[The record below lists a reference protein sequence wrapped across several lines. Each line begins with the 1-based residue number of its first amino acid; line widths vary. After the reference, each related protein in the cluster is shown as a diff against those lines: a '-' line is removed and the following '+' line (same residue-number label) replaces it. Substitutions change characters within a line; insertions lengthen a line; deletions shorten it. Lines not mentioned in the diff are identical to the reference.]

1 MVLEDQALIGM
12 SLEAYLE
19 EAGYRTVGPFPTS
32 VQALAWLESN
42 TPDLALLDVL
52 LRDGPCTRV
61 VRELRSRRVPFAIYS
76 GLQPGTRTPDLD
88 GVPWL
93 EKPLA
98 RDELVRVLGQL
109 AGAGSAGDLQV
120 NGATQPSNPASQ
132 ADATARRSL

>member
-19 EAGYRTVGPFPTS
+19 DAGYRTAGPFPTS
-32 VQALAWLESN
+32 VEALAWLEGN
-42 TPDLALLDVL
+42 TPDVALLDVL

-76 GLQPGTRTPDLD
+76 GLQPGTRAPELE

-98 RDELVRVLGQL
+98 RDELVRVLADL
-109 AGAGSAGDLQV
+109 AADRSALEADGAAQSP
-120 NGATQPSNPASQ
+120 N
-132 ADATARRSL
+132 ADVGPCCRGL

>member
-19 EAGYRTVGPFPTS
+19 EAGYRTAGPFPTI
-32 VQALAWLESN
+32 VGALAWLESN
-42 TPDLALLDVL
+42 TPDIALLDVL

-76 GLQPGTRTPDLD
+76 GLRPGTRTPELE

-98 RDELVRVLGQL
+98 REELVRVLAEL
-109 AGAGSAGDLQV
+109 SSAR
-120 NGATQPSNPASQ
+120 PE
-132 ADATARRSL
+132 ADAQVDGEAAAPRGGL